1 MDSLKIIGGRP
12 LNGQIKISGAKNA
25 ALPLMACGL
34 LIDKGN
40 LEIDSMPNLADT
52 KFMCILLES
61 LGIKAKIINNIAY
74 FSGNPSQYVAK
85 YDIVRKMRASILV
98 LGPLLA
104 RVGIAKVSLPGG
116 CSIGTRPVD
125 LHIQALERMGA
136 TINLINGYIE
146 AKAPKDG
153 LQGTEIKFPKISVGA
168 TENIIMAASLANGRT
183 KIFNAAKEPE
193 IIDLANCLNSMGAK
207 INGAGTSEIIIDGV
221 GSLNG
226 CKHTVIPDR
235 IEAGSFAIAAAI
247 TGGEL
252 ELINCEPL
260 HLLSLSEYLI
270 KAGVN
275 WKNTDKTITIS
286 SNGNLSPVSITTSE
300 YPGFPTDL
308 QAQFMTLMSIANGN
322 SKIIET
328 IFENRFMHV
337 PELARMGANINLDG
351 RTAKISGVQN
361 LNGTRLMATDLRASI
376 SLIIAA
382 LRAKGESVISRIYH
396 LDRGYEKIEQKL
408 INCGADIERIRE

>member
-12 LNGQIKISGAKNA
+12 LNGQIKISGAKNS

-34 LIDKGN
+34 LIDKGQ
-40 LEIDSMPNLADT
+40 LELNSMPNLADT
-52 KFMCILLES
+52 KFMCILLKS
-61 LGIKAKIINNIAY
+61 LGIKAEIINNIAY
-74 FSGNPSQYVAK
+74 FSGAPSKHIAK

-136 TINLINGYIE
+136 RINLFNGYIE
-146 AKAPKDG
+146 AKAPKYG

-183 KIFNAAKEPE
+183 KIYNAAKEPE
-193 IIDLANCLNSMGAK
+193 IIDLANCLNSMGAQ

-221 GSLNG
+221 KNLNG

-252 ELINCEPL
+252 ELTNCEPL

-275 WKNTDKTITIS
+275 WKNTDKTITVS
-286 SNGNLSPVSITTSE
+286 SNGNLNPVSITTSE

-322 SKIIET
+322 SKIVET

-351 RTAKISGVQN
+351 GTANISGVQN
-361 LNGTRLMATDLRASI
+361 LNGARLMATDLRASI

-382 LRAKGESVISRIYH
+382 LRAKGESIISRIYH

>member
-40 LEIDSMPNLADT
+40 LEIDSMPSLADT
-52 KFMCILLES
+52 KFMCILLKN

-74 FSGNPSQYVAK
+74 LSGDPSQYVAK

-146 AKAPKDG
+146 AKAPKNG
-153 LQGTEIKFPKISVGA
+153 LQGAEIKFPKISVGA

-193 IIDLANCLNSMGAK
+193 IIDLANCLNSMGAQ
-207 INGAGTSEIIIDGV
+207 INGAGTNEIIIDGV
-221 GSLNG
+221 ESLNG

-275 WKNTDKTITIS
+275 WKNTNKTITIS
-286 SNGNLSPVSITTSE
+286 SNGNLNPVSITTSE

-322 SKIIET
+322 SKIVET

-351 RTAKISGVQN
+351 RTANISGVQN
-361 LNGTRLMATDLRASI
+361 LNGARLMATDLRASI

>member
-1 MDSLKIIGGRP
+1 MDSLKITGGRP

-74 FSGNPSQYVAK
+74 FSGDPSQYVAK

-146 AKAPKDG
+146 AKAPKNG

-286 SNGNLSPVSITTSE
+286 SNGNLNPVSITTSE

-322 SKIIET
+322 SKIVET

-351 RTAKISGVQN
+351 RTANISGVQN
-361 LNGTRLMATDLRASI
+361 LNGARLMATDLRASI

>member
-74 FSGNPSQYVAK
+74 FSGDPSQYVAK

-146 AKAPKDG
+146 AKAPKNG

-193 IIDLANCLNSMGAK
+193 IIDLANCLNSMGAQ

-286 SNGNLSPVSITTSE
+286 SNGNLNPVSITTSE

-322 SKIIET
+322 SKIVET

-351 RTAKISGVQN
+351 RTANISGVQN
-361 LNGTRLMATDLRASI
+361 LNGARLMATDLRASI

>member
-40 LEIDSMPNLADT
+40 LEIDSMPSLADT
-52 KFMCILLES
+52 KFMCILLEN

-74 FSGNPSQYVAK
+74 LSGDPSQYVAK

-146 AKAPKDG
+146 AKAPKNG

-193 IIDLANCLNSMGAK
+193 IIDLTNCLNSMGAK

-286 SNGNLSPVSITTSE
+286 SNGNLNPVSITTSE

-322 SKIIET
+322 SKIVET

-351 RTAKISGVQN
+351 RTANISGVQN
-361 LNGTRLMATDLRASI
+361 LNGARLMATDLRASI

>member
-40 LEIDSMPNLADT
+40 LEIDSMPSLADT

-74 FSGNPSQYVAK
+74 FSGDPSQYVAK

-146 AKAPKDG
+146 AKAPKNG

-286 SNGNLSPVSITTSE
+286 SNGNLNPVSITTSE

-322 SKIIET
+322 SKIVET

-351 RTAKISGVQN
+351 RTANISGVQN
-361 LNGTRLMATDLRASI
+361 LNGARLMATDLRASI

>member
-1 MDSLKIIGGRP
+1 MDK
-12 LNGQIKISGAKNA
+12 IKIQGEANLFGYINVPGSKNA
-25 ALPLMACGL
+25 ALPILVSSL
-34 LIDKGN
+34 LSSDKLN
-40 LEIDSMPNLADT
+40 LFNVPDLEDIKSM
-52 KFMCILLES
+52 ILLLEKFGIECTKDKDNIS
-61 LGIKAKIINNIAY
+61 LNACNIKNHIAD
-74 FSGNPSQYVAK
+74 

-146 AKAPKDG
+146 AKAPKNG
-153 LQGTEIKFPKISVGA
+153 LQGAEIKFPKISVGA

-193 IIDLANCLNSMGAK
+193 IIDLANCLNSMGAQ

-286 SNGNLSPVSITTSE
+286 SNGNLNPVSITTSE

-322 SKIIET
+322 SKIVET

-351 RTAKISGVQN
+351 RTANISGVQN
-361 LNGTRLMATDLRASI
+361 LNGARLMATDLRASI

>member
-74 FSGNPSQYVAK
+74 FSGDPSQYVAK

-146 AKAPKDG
+146 AKAPKNG

-168 TENIIMAASLANGRT
+168 TENTIMAASLANGRT

-235 IEAGSFAIAAAI
+235 IEVGSFAIAAAI

-286 SNGNLSPVSITTSE
+286 SNGNLNPVSITTSE

-322 SKIIET
+322 SKIVET

-351 RTAKISGVQN
+351 RTANISGVQN
-361 LNGTRLMATDLRASI
+361 LNGARLMATDLRASI